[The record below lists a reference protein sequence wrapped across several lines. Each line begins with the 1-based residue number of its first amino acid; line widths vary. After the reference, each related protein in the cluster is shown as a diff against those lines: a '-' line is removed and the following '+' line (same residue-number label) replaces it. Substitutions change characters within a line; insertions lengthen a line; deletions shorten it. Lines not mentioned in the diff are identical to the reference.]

1 MQKEIIEIQLAGNE
15 QTLVQLCS
23 LACAPETLCTIIAIS
38 PQKVVGSLYWGAM
51 LNVLI
56 VQDQAWYLLR
66 EADRNLLSYFL
77 RAVREQTRVFYIAD
91 KIHFVKDMSLEAAA
105 EYLINVQPCLLT
117 ANNLDRLKLIAI
129 PNTGEAIRLA
139 EPINI
144 SF

>member
-1 MQKEIIEIQLAGNE
+1 MNKEIIEIQLANDKR
-15 QTLVQLCS
+15 TLAQLCS

-38 PQKVVGSLYWGAM
+38 PQKVVGPLYWGAM

-66 EADRNLLSYFL
+66 EASRSLLSDFL
-77 RAVREQTRVFYIAD
+77 LAVSEQKRIFYIAD
-91 KIHFVKDMSLEAAA
+91 KVHFVKSLSPEAAA

-117 ANNLDRLKLIAI
+117 THNLARLKLIAM
-129 PNTGEAIRLA
+129 PSNGEAIRLA

-144 SF
+144 S